1 MIENEEEQNSK
12 QYVLK
17 YYDKSNTSK
26 ILLYL
31 SGNGDTTDVTP
42 GTDDDEIPSYPT
54 SKKIQYVEDILD
66 IAMDVENGKNYENQK
81 IVLENDLDFSDKSC
95 YKNPDQYYTYN
106 GEIISLD
113 SLTSTDSFPETNT
126 VYKELQKNN
135 ILGSTPGF
143 IQIGRTEDKT
153 FKGVFD
159 GNNHTLSNVYI
170 NIFAIA
176 MEDKNLRQS
185 TGIFGYN
192 DGYICN
198 LKIDKINIKLLSND
212 YYNNANYNN
221 QKVGVLVGINNGT
234 IYNCETNGEYIYKNG
249 YTNFGGI
256 AYVNNNKIKKM

>member
-1 MIENEEEQNSK
+1 
-12 QYVLK
+12 
-17 YYDKSNTSK
+17 
-26 ILLYL
+26 
-31 SGNGDTTDVTP
+31 
-42 GTDDDEIPSYPT
+42 
-54 SKKIQYVEDILD
+54 
-66 IAMDVENGKNYENQK
+66 
-81 IVLENDLDFSDKSC
+81 
-95 YKNPDQYYTYN
+95 
-106 GEIISLD
+106 
-113 SLTSTDSFPETNT
+113 
-126 VYKELQKNN
+126 
-135 ILGSTPGF
+135 
-143 IQIGRTEDKT
+143 
-153 FKGVFD
+153 
-159 GNNHTLSNVYI
+159 
-170 NIFAIA
+170 